1 MGKIAFIY
9 PGQGT
14 QKTGMGIDFYEKG
27 SLAKEVYEEASQA
40 IGLDIRKLCLEGQE
54 LLKKTEYTQA
64 ALLTTML
71 AMTREIESRGIR
83 PEVTAGLS
91 LGEYAAITE
100 GRGLTTTDAVRL
112 VRERGLLMEKAVP
125 AGEGAMCAVLGLEET
140 RLEAA
145 LSSVEGV
152 TVANYN
158 CPGQI
163 VITGKRKAVEAAAEV
178 LKKAGARRTLF
189 LEVSGPFHS
198 PYMEE
203 AGRRLEQKLREI
215 PIQDLQIP
223 YISNVTAGKEEVELI
238 KSPVGMPGRAIANT
252 LTKRLKTERIPPVGC
267 TRCLKNCHPKSTPYC
282 ITEALIRA
290 ADGDIEEG
298 LLFCG
303 GNVAPVK
310 KMEGVKEVIASL
322 V

>member
-14 QKTGMGIDFYEKG
+14 QKTGMGMDFYEKG
-27 SLAKEVYEEASQA
+27 NFAKEVYEEASQA

-163 VITGKRKAVEAAAEV
+163 VITGKRKAVEEAAEV

-215 PIQDLQIP
+215 PIQDLQVP
-223 YISNVTAGKEEVELI
+223 YISNVTAKKVTKKEEIRPLLIRQISHPVLWMQSMKTLQAEAVEAVI
-238 KSPVGMPGRAIANT
+238 EIGPGNT
-252 LTKRLKTERIPPVGC
+252 LAGFLKKMKTEIPVYNIA
-267 TRCLKNCHPKSTPYC
+267 TWEDMET
-282 ITEALIRA
+282 ITEKIGQRRQEA
-290 ADGDIEEG
+290 
-298 LLFCG
+298 
-303 GNVAPVK
+303 
-310 KMEGVKEVIASL
+310 
-322 V
+322 